1 MQNPFIRLLARL
13 SVGRK
18 LLLIYLLDLT
28 AVIFISGILIHEKY
42 IAIDFARKEIAG
54 NLYIGSVRDGLVDI
68 ARAGTGDTDVTTRLR
83 HFETA
88 LANAESEHGTD
99 MHSADVNRQ
108 ARAAVAALVRP
119 GGLWQPEVDD
129 ALRATRELVTRIG
142 NQSNLILDPDLDSYY
157 TMSLLI
163 LRYPALIQISNG
175 IGERLHDSAAR
186 RLEQNEARTRYLILE
201 GQLDATVQGFQS
213 DFQEALAANPHL
225 RATLEPSKL
234 RLFAA
239 IDAYRTAARNQVDAR
254 VGDTQS
260 LAQLD
265 QAQRAML
272 GTIQGGWQAS
282 AVELDTLLKKRVH
295 DLYMRMWMHLG
306 TALFL
311 LCGLLCMVYFV
322 ARQIAQPLRNLAR
335 VMDTVRRTGDH
346 TLRARWNSQDEIGRL
361 VRGFNGMLEQ
371 LDHEREAQKERA
383 ANTRASEAQHA
394 LVEATPF
401 PMVVTAIP
409 DHEVLHANQPAALW
423 LNGAEI
429 DPWAT
434 GLDSS
439 VRARFFQQLSD
450 RGAVDEFEVRW
461 KGSAEPAWAVLS
473 ARRLQFQGRDA
484 VLTAF
489 APINHLK
496 LLEQR
501 LELWAKVFEGSS
513 EAILII
519 DAEHC
524 VLTVNPAFFRSTGY
538 DGADVLGKQP
548 DFLVAGLPG
557 DGSIEALTY
566 AANRRGAWQGETRI
580 RKRNGDEYPAWLMV
594 SVVREKQ
601 GDVSYFICTSID
613 ISDRK
618 KSEARI
624 EFLAHHDVLT
634 ELPNRALCTDR
645 LRVAI
650 QHARRIGH
658 RVAVLFIDLD
668 RFKNINDSLGHHV
681 GDGLLRSVAT
691 RLLRSVRPT
700 DTVSRLGGD
709 EFIVILN
716 GVESREEVSRT
727 VDQLLIPWIREPH
740 DVGGSAIHVS
750 CSVGIAMFPENGSD
764 IDELLQHADVAMYE
778 AKEGGGNISQFFSAE
793 MTERVRSRVMLEA
806 HLREAIDEDQLE
818 LLYQPYV
825 DAQTGQLIG
834 VEGLLRWNSPE
845 LGSVPPSQ
853 FIPIAEETR
862 LIIPIGAWVIDRACR
877 QIAQWR
883 IEGLGEI
890 LVSINL
896 SAVQLKDAGLVEAL
910 RASIETLEIRPGQL
924 ELEITESTLMD
935 SIDSYLPKLAAIRAL
950 GVRLSIDDFGTGY
963 SSLNY
968 LSRFP
973 LDRLKID
980 RSFVHDMLDDPTNL
994 AITRAIIGL
1003 GHTLGLRVVAE
1014 GVETQQEVNLLRTAG
1029 CDELQGFFFSKPL
1042 QASQLATWMNEQAPA

>member
-54 NLYIGSVRDGLVDI
+54 NLYIGSVRDGLIDI
-68 ARAGTGDTDVTTRLR
+68 ARAGNGQLDVIPGLR
-83 HFETA
+83 RFEAA
-88 LANAESEHGTD
+88 LRDAQSEHGTG
-99 MHSADVNRQ
+99 MNSADVSMK
-108 ARAAVAALVRP
+108 ARTAVAALVHSSGR
-119 GGLWQPEVDD
+119 WQPDVDD
-129 ALRATRELVTRIG
+129 ALGASLELVTRIG

-163 LRYPALIQISNG
+163 LRYPALIQAGNR
-175 IGERLHDSAAR
+175 IGERLHDSAMQ
-186 RLEQNEARTRYLILE
+186 RLAQNEARTRYLILE
-201 GQLDATVQGFQS
+201 GQLDATVQGLQS
-213 DFQEALAANPHL
+213 DLNEAVTANPPL
-225 RATLEPSKL
+225 RTTLEPSKL

-239 IDAYRTAARNQVDAR
+239 IDAYRSAARSQVDAPVDDAR
-254 VGDTQS
+254 S
-260 LAQLD
+260 LAQVEV
-265 QAQRAML
+265 AQRAL
-272 GTIQGGWQAS
+272 LDTIQVSWQAT
-282 AVELDTLLKKRVH
+282 AVELDALLKKRVH
-295 DLYMRMWMHLG
+295 ELYKRMWLHLG

-322 ARQIAQPLRNLAR
+322 ARQIAEPLRNLSR

-346 TLRARWNSQDEIGRL
+346 TLRARWNSHDEIGRL

-383 ANTRASEAQHA
+383 ASTRAFEAQHA

-409 DHEVLHANQPAALW
+409 DHQVLHANQPAARW

-519 DAEHC
+519 DADHC

-557 DGSIEALTY
+557 DGSIEALTQVT
-566 AANRRGAWQGETRI
+566 NRRGSWQGETRI

-634 ELPNRALCTDR
+634 ELPNRALCTER
-645 LRVAI
+645 LRIALR
-650 QHARRIGH
+650 HARRIGH

-681 GDGLLRSVAT
+681 GDGLLRSVAS

-716 GVESREEVSRT
+716 GVESREEVSHT
-727 VDQLLIPWIREPH
+727 VDQLMIPWIREPH
-740 DVGGSAIHVS
+740 DVGGSAIHVT
-750 CSVGIAMFPENGSD
+750 CSVGIAMFPENGGD
-764 IDELLQHADVAMYE
+764 IDELLQHADVAMY
-778 AKEGGGNISQFFSAE
+778 
-793 MTERVRSRVMLEA
+793 
-806 HLREAIDEDQLE
+806 D
-818 LLYQPYV
+818 
-825 DAQTGQLIG
+825 
-834 VEGLLRWNSPE
+834 
-845 LGSVPPSQ
+845 
-853 FIPIAEETR
+853 
-862 LIIPIGAWVIDRACR
+862 
-877 QIAQWR
+877 
-883 IEGLGEI
+883 
-890 LVSINL
+890 
-896 SAVQLKDAGLVEAL
+896 AL
-910 RASIETLEIRPGQL
+910 RAGIETFGIRPGQL

-935 SIDSYLPKLAAIRAL
+935 NIESDLPKLVAIRAL

-980 RSFVHDMLDDPTNL
+980 QSFVHDMLDDPTNL
-994 AITRAIIGL
+994 AITRAIVGL

-1014 GVETQQEVNLLRTAG
+1014 GVETQQEVDVLRTAG
-1029 CDELQGFFFSKPL
+1029 CDELQGFFFASPL
-1042 QASQLATWMNEQAPA
+1042 RASQLATWMNEQAPA

>member
-28 AVIFISGILIHEKY
+28 AVIYISGILIHEKY
-42 IAIDFARKEIAG
+42 IAIDFAQKEIAG
-54 NLYIGSVRDGLVDI
+54 NLYIGEVRGGLLDI
-68 ARAGTGDTDVTTRLR
+68 ARVGSGEITLTPRLR
-83 HFETA
+83 QFEVA
-88 LANAESEHGTD
+88 LANAEFDHGAD
-99 MHSADVNRQ
+99 MHSADVNDQ
-108 ARAAVAALVRP
+108 ARASVAALVRP
-119 GGLWQPEVDD
+119 GGLWQSEVDG
-129 ALRATRELVTRIG
+129 ALHTSLELITRVG

-175 IGERLHDSAAR
+175 IGMRLHDSATHHI
-186 RLEQNEARTRYLILE
+186 EQNEARTRYLILE
-201 GQLDATVQGFQS
+201 GQLDATVQGLQS
-213 DFQEALAANPHL
+213 DFNEAIAANPHL
-225 RATLEPSKL
+225 RTTLEPSKE

-239 IDAYRTAARNQVDAR
+239 IDVYRTAARKQVDA
-254 VGDTQS
+254 GADD
-260 LAQLD
+260 AQALD
-265 QAQRAML
+265 QVDTAQRAML
-272 GTIQGGWQAS
+272 NTIEVAWQDT
-282 AVELDTLLKKRVH
+282 AVELDALLKLRVH
-295 DLYMRMWMHLG
+295 ELYTRMWLHLG

-311 LCGLLCMVYFV
+311 LCGILCTVYFV

-383 ANTRASEAQHA
+383 ASARAFEAQHA

-409 DHEVLHANQPAALW
+409 SHEVLHANQPAALW
-423 LNGAEI
+423 LNGANI

-513 EAILII
+513 EAILIV
-519 DAEHC
+519 DAEHR
-524 VLTVNPAFFRSTGY
+524 VLTVNPAFYRSTGY
-538 DGADVLGKQP
+538 DGVDVLGKQP
-548 DFLVAGLPG
+548 DFMVAGLPG
-557 DGSIEALTY
+557 DGSIEALTH

-580 RKRNGDEYPAWLMV
+580 RKRNGEEYPAWLMV

-601 GDVSYFICTSID
+601 GEVSYFICTSID

-634 ELPNRALCTDR
+634 ELPNRALCTER
-645 LRVAI
+645 LGVAL

-658 RVAVLFIDLD
+658 RVGVLFIDLD

-681 GDGLLRSVAT
+681 GDGLLRSVAS
-691 RLLRSVRPT
+691 RLLRSVRAT

-709 EFIVILN
+709 EFIVVLN

-740 DVGGSAIHVS
+740 DVGGAAIHVS
-750 CSVGIAMFPENGSD
+750 CSVGIAMFPEDGQD

-778 AKEGGGNISQFFSAE
+778 AKESGGNVSQFFSAE
-793 MTERVRSRVMLEA
+793 MTERVRSRMTLEA
-806 HLREAIDEDQLE
+806 HLREAIDDDRLD
-818 LLYQPYV
+818 LVYQPYV
-825 DAQTGQLIG
+825 DAQTGQLVG

-845 LGSVPPSQ
+845 LGAVPPSQ

-883 IEGLGEI
+883 AEGLGEI
-890 LVSINL
+890 QVSINL

-910 RASIETLEIRPGQL
+910 RVSLETHGVQPGQL

-935 SIDSYLPKLAAIRAL
+935 SVESYLPKLVAIRAL
-950 GVRLSIDDFGTGY
+950 GIRLSIDDFGTGY

-968 LSRFP
+968 LNRFP

-980 RSFVHDMLDDPTNL
+980 RSFIHDMLDDPTDL

-1014 GVETQQEVNLLRTAG
+1014 GVETQQEVNILRTAG
-1029 CDELQGFFFSKPL
+1029 CDELQGYFFAKPL